1 MKYKIN
7 FILLKNGKIIMQYI
21 KMDILHVLRY
31 IMIMLSK
38 YFIDKYI
45 IYIYIYLIN
54 FIVF

>member
-45 IYIYIYLIN
+45 IYIYIFN
-54 FIVF
+54 